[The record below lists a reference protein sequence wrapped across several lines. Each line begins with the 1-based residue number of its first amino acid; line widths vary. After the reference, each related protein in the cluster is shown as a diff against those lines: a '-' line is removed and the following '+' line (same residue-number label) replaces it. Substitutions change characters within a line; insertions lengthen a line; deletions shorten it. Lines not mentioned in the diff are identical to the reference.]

1 MKIFFPSFLY
11 PLLFIASLSSETS
24 KIEIEENV
32 SLQIQDSLLEN
43 SSFTEITD
51 LSDLPFLNPD
61 LVDVQK
67 AKIILPNGLE
77 LFLISDP
84 LATESAAA
92 VAVNAGSWN
101 DPKEYPGMAHF
112 CEHMLFMGNE
122 KYPDSN
128 IFSNKVSTFK
138 GMTNAYT
145 AASKTVYLFSC
156 NESGYLQILDIFS
169 HFFINP
175 IFDPNHI
182 AKELHAVD
190 QEFALMKENDAWR
203 QFMVFKETANPNHP
217 NCQFSAGNAETLG
230 QIPQKE
236 LKNWHKKHYS
246 ANQMKAVLYS
256 SLPLETLKKAAV
268 FCFSSVP
275 VNNVPAEIFEG
286 KMSSDSQIGK
296 LTKIKSLKNTSQL
309 SISWELPYNIATDE
323 SKPAELIAYFF
334 QKGHE
339 KSICEFLKNAH
350 LADHIS
356 FHVDNQFTKNKKF
369 FEIDVYLSDLGKK
382 NVFAVIAHIF
392 QGLNTAKNQGI
403 TQSLFDEKNA
413 LTKIAYQYQ
422 SRVNAY
428 ELVSSI
434 SRNIFS
440 EELATYPRKTLLS
453 CDFNLKACE
462 ETLQFLSP
470 ENASYTL
477 SCVDEADFDKEEKW
491 LKVLYRVDPIEE
503 QFLKTWAN
511 AGVNEFIQAPPG
523 NPFICQNFSKVDD
536 PNLGSTPITMSQSE
550 FGIAYYARCSEY
562 EQPKASI
569 GIHIMSP
576 SLNSDTKSQVLASI
590 YLDHLTDK
598 IHPILK
604 AASEAGLQAAFE
616 SSENKINIILNGFSE
631 KLPMFLQAILQKM
644 PMQEVTADQFNQYVE
659 RHQKEYENSFKNLA
673 YKQAKELMVSL
684 INPLQPTA
692 AKCLETLKTITKQDL
707 EEFGLQLLEKNYI
720 QAFFSGNICL
730 QKAESCWIDINHSLC
745 KTAYPKSQHSKISS
759 LELKKDEGPFIISKQ
774 IPVQGNATILLVDL
788 GGLDDEKRAAQKIM
802 SLAISDLFF
811 DSLRTKQ
818 KTGYIAQ
825 SSNFESK
832 QRLYQYFL
840 VQSNSHVGEDLL
852 HRFELFL
859 EDLVDNFS
867 SHISKERFDTLKENH
882 IIALQKPP
890 RNLTEK
896 AALLDKLAF
905 DYKGDFDLIEKRI
918 QSLKDLSYDHFK
930 NQVSEFF
937 SRSNR
942 KKIAL
947 LFNGVIANPYV
958 YNPIENED
966 LSNVA
971 EYKISD

>member
-1 MKIFFPSFLY
+1 MKIFFLSLLYSSVFLTY
-11 PLLFIASLSSETS
+11 IFPEPP
-24 KIEIEENV
+24 KVVIEETI
-32 SLQIQDSLLEN
+32 STQIQN
-43 SSFTEITD
+43 SHIESNAFTEIAD
-51 LSDLPFLNPD
+51 LSDLPLLNPD
-61 LVDVQK
+61 FADVQK
-67 AKIILPNGLE
+67 AKIVLANGLE

-128 IFSNKVSTFK
+128 IFSNQVSTFK

-156 NESGYLQILDIFS
+156 NESGYLQILDIFA
-169 HFFINP
+169 HFFIDP

-190 QEFALMKENDAWR
+190 QEFALMKENDSWR

-217 NCQFSAGNAETLG
+217 NCQFSAGNASTLG
-230 QIPQKE
+230 KIPQQE
-236 LKNWHKKHYS
+236 LKNWYKANYS

-275 VNNVPAEIFEG
+275 VNNYTPKVFDE

-296 LTKIKSLKNTSQL
+296 ITKIKSIKNTSKI
-309 SISWELPYNIATDE
+309 SISWELPDSIAINE
-323 SKPAELIAYFF
+323 NKPAELIAYFL

-339 KSICEFLKNAH
+339 KSLCEFLKNAH
-350 LADHIS
+350 LANHVSIY
-356 FHVDNQFTKNKKF
+356 VDNQYSKNKKF
-369 FEIDVYLSDLGKK
+369 FEVDVYLTDLGRK
-382 NVFAVIAHIF
+382 NVSAVINHVFEGI
-392 QGLNTAKNQGI
+392 NTAKNQGI
-403 TQSLFDEKNA
+403 TQSLFEEIN
-413 LTKIAYQYQ
+413 TIIKIAYQYQ
-422 SRVNAY
+422 ARMSGY

-434 SRNIFS
+434 SRNILT
-440 EELATYPRKTLLS
+440 EDLATYPKKTLLS
-453 CDFNLKACE
+453 SYFDKNACE

-470 ENASYTL
+470 ENASYMLCSSAETD
-477 SCVDEADFDKEEKW
+477 SDKEEKW
-491 LKVLYRVDPIEE
+491 LKVAYRIDPIDN
-503 QFLKTWAN
+503 QSLQNWAN
-511 AGVNEFIQAPPG
+511 AGMNESIQAPPE
-523 NPFICQNFSKVDD
+523 NTFVCQNFSKVDD
-536 PNLGSTPITMSQSE
+536 PNLGSTPIKMSQSE
-550 FGIAYYARCSEY
+550 FGVAYYARCAEY

-569 GIHIMSP
+569 IIHLTSP
-576 SLNSDTKSQVLASI
+576 CLNHDAKSQVLASI

-598 IHPILK
+598 LYPTLK
-604 AASEAGLQAAFE
+604 AASEAGFT
-616 SSENKINIILNGFSE
+616 SSFDINKNKIDIVLNGFSE

-644 PMQEVTADQFNQYVE
+644 PMGEVTENQFNQYIE
-659 RHQKEYENSFKNLA
+659 RHQKGYENSFKNLA

-684 INPLQPTA
+684 INPLEATS
-692 AKCLETLKTITKQDL
+692 AKRLEALKTISKQDL
-707 EEFGLQLLEKNYI
+707 QEFGAQILEKNYI
-720 QAFFSGNICL
+720 EAFFSGNICL

-745 KTAYPKSQHSKISS
+745 KTAYPKSHQNKIPS

-788 GGLDDEKRAAQKIM
+788 GGLEEEKRASQKIM

-825 SSNFESK
+825 SNNFESK

-859 EDLVDNFS
+859 EDLVENLS
-867 SHISKERFDTLKENH
+867 LHISKERFETLKENH
-882 IIALQKPP
+882 ITSLQKPP
-890 RNLTEK
+890 RNLMEK
-896 AALLDKLAF
+896 AAILDKLAF
-905 DYKGDFDLIEKRI
+905 EYKEDFDLIEKRI
-918 QSLKDLSYDHFK
+918 QALKNLSYDQFK
-930 NQVSEFF
+930 NQISEFF

-942 KKIAL
+942 KRIAL
-947 LFNGVIANPYV
+947 LFNGLIPNPYF
-958 YNPIENED
+958 YSLLENED
-966 LSNVA
+966 LSTVA
-971 EYKISD
+971 EYKIIE